1 LCPARPL
8 VSSRNRN
15 NSRPETAETAEP
27 SGGFTLIE
35 VIIALTLSA
44 VILSI
49 VYGAVRLAW
58 RATDRGERR
67 MDASQ
72 HVRTLVDRIVPL
84 IHSAYPL
91 VRGKDDDR
99 ELYFIG
105 KSDSLGLVTSDVDRY
120 RENPAN
126 LPGLRW
132 IRLFVDSGGLN
143 MEESYFYDAKAL
155 EGDVAGKPLAIDPY
169 VKSVKFEYYEV
180 KEDDKNGTWVDEW
193 EPDDDKFELPRAVRV
208 SLVIEEDGKKIN
220 VPPIVAR
227 IYSWTP
233 IEGGGISKKKI

>member
-1 LCPARPL
+1 M
-8 VSSRNRN
+8 
-15 NSRPETAETAEP
+15 
-27 SGGFTLIE
+27 
-35 VIIALTLSA
+35 
-44 VILSI
+44 SI

-91 VRGKDDDR
+91 VRGKDDER

-105 KSDSLGLVTSDVDRY
+105 KSDSLGLVTSDVDQY
-120 RENPAN
+120 REDPPN

-143 MEESYFYDAKAL
+143 MEESYFFDAKAL
-155 EGDVAGKPLAIDPY
+155 EEEVSGKPLSMDPY

-180 KEDDKNGTWVDEW
+180 KEDESSGTWIDEW
-193 EPDDDKFELPRAVRV
+193 EPEDDKLELPRAVRV

-233 IEGGGISKKKI
+233 IEGGGLSKKKM